1 MRFGLASRI
10 MRTTIDI
17 DDPVLK
23 DLKRLQKRQGKSL
36 GRLVS
41 DLLAQAL
48 AWTCRT
54 NMPCSTRWMTP
65 TDELR
70 YRRQHTGARVR
81 FRQRAAREGRRLPD
95 PMRAPLYTHDR
106 DFRKFPFLD
115 VRDPLDQGR

>member
-1 MRFGLASRI
+1 

-48 AWTCRT
+48 A
-54 NMPCSTRWMTP
+54 NTRVEEEKAPPFSWVSRPM
-65 TDELR
+65 
-70 YRRQHTGARVR
+70 GARLDL
-81 FRQRAAREGRRLPD
+81 QDKHALLDAMDASD
-95 PMRAPLYTHDR
+95 P
-106 DFRKFPFLD
+106 
-115 VRDPLDQGR
+115 